1 MNFDHLR
8 EKLEK
13 NGFAVSVFATGEEAA
28 AYLNEQIDQRTVGM
42 GGSMTIAEL
51 GLRESLSRHN
61 VVFSHGFT
69 PAPPAQVQQL
79 AAGAEI
85 YLLSANGIA
94 GDTGEILNI
103 DGTGNR
109 VSSSLYGHRKVYLL
123 AGRNKISPISTAPSS
138 GCAMWWPPRT
148 PSGWAAR
155 PPARPRG
162 TGATTATARSASAG
176 AWWCS
181 TRRWAAWTWKW
192 CWWTRSWA
200 IRTEGGG
207 GA

>member
-28 AYLNEQIDQRTVGM
+28 AYLNDQIDQRTVGM

-79 AAGAEI
+79 AAGAEV

-94 GDTGEILNI
+94 EDTGEILNI

-123 AGRNKISPISTAPSS
+123 AGRNKISPNFHSALQRVRNVVAPKNAQRL
-138 GCAMWWPPRT
+138 GRKTPCAAKGDRCYDCDSPERIC
-148 PSGWAAR
+148 
-155 PPARPRG
+155 RG
-162 TGATTATARSASAG
+162 LVVLYKKMGSMDMEVVLVDQELG
-176 AWWCS
+176 Y
-181 TRRWAAWTWKW
+181 
-192 CWWTRSWA
+192 
-200 IRTEGGG
+200 
-207 GA
+207 

>member
-123 AGRNKISPISTAPSS
+123 AGRNKISPNFHSALQRVRNVVAPKNAQRL
-138 GCAMWWPPRT
+138 GRKT
-148 PSGWAAR
+148 PCAAR
-155 PPARPRG
+155 GDRCYDCPERICRG
-162 TGATTATARSASAG
+162 LVVLYKKMGSMDMEVVLVDQELG
-176 AWWCS
+176 Y
-181 TRRWAAWTWKW
+181 
-192 CWWTRSWA
+192 
-200 IRTEGGG
+200 
-207 GA
+207 

>member
-28 AYLNEQIDQRTVGM
+28 AYLNDQIDQRTVGM

-79 AAGAEI
+79 AAGAEV

-109 VSSSLYGHRKVYLL
+109 VSSSLYGHRKVYIL
-123 AGRNKISPISTAPSS
+123 AGRNKISPNFHSALQRVRNVVAPKNAQRL
-138 GCAMWWPPRT
+138 GRKT
-148 PSGWAAR
+148 PCAAR
-155 PPARPRG
+155 GDRCYDCDSPERICRG
-162 TGATTATARSASAG
+162 LVVLYKKMGSMDMEVVLVDQELG
-176 AWWCS
+176 Y
-181 TRRWAAWTWKW
+181 
-192 CWWTRSWA
+192 
-200 IRTEGGG
+200 
-207 GA
+207 

>member
-13 NGFAVSVFATGEEAA
+13 NGFTVSVFATGEEAA

-69 PAPPAQVQQL
+69 PAGPGP
-79 AAGAEI
+79 AAGRQCGG
-85 YLLSANGIA
+85 LPPL
-94 GDTGEILNI
+94 
-103 DGTGNR
+103 R
-109 VSSSLYGHRKVYLL
+109 QRHRRGHRGDSQHRRHRQPDLL
-123 AGRNKISPISTAPSS
+123 LPL
-138 GCAMWWPPRT
+138 RT
-148 PSGWAAR
+148 PEGLSPGGPEQDLPQFPQR
-155 PPARPRG
+155 PPAGAQRGGPQERPAAGPQDPLRG
-162 TGATTATARSASAG
+162 QGRPLLRLRQPGAHLPGADGALQEDGQHGHGSGAG
-176 AWWCS
+176 GPGAGLLNP
-181 TRRWAAWTWKW
+181 R
-192 CWWTRSWA
+192 
-200 IRTEGGG
+200 GGG

>member
-28 AYLNEQIDQRTVGM
+28 AYLNDQIDQRTVGM

-79 AAGAEI
+79 AAGAEV

-109 VSSSLYGHRKVYLL
+109 VSSSLYGHRKVYIL
-123 AGRNKISPISTAPSS
+123 AGRNKISPNFHSALQRVRNVVAPKNAQRL
-138 GCAMWWPPRT
+138 GRKT
-148 PSGWAAR
+148 PCAAR
-155 PPARPRG
+155 GDRCYDCDSPERICRG
-162 TGATTATARSASAG
+162 LTVLYKKMGSMDMEVVLVDQELG
-176 AWWCS
+176 Y
-181 TRRWAAWTWKW
+181 
-192 CWWTRSWA
+192 
-200 IRTEGGG
+200 
-207 GA
+207 

>member
-28 AYLNEQIDQRTVGM
+28 AYLNDQIDQRTVGM

-79 AAGAEI
+79 AAGAEV

-94 GDTGEILNI
+94 EDTGEILNI

-123 AGRNKISPISTAPSS
+123 AGRNKISPNFHSALQRVRNVVAPKNAQRL
-138 GCAMWWPPRT
+138 GRKT
-148 PSGWAAR
+148 PCAAR
-155 PPARPRG
+155 GDRCYDCDSPERICRG
-162 TGATTATARSASAG
+162 LTVLYKKMGSMDMEVVLVDQELG
-176 AWWCS
+176 Y
-181 TRRWAAWTWKW
+181 
-192 CWWTRSWA
+192 
-200 IRTEGGG
+200 
-207 GA
+207 

>member
-28 AYLNEQIDQRTVGM
+28 AYLNDQIDQRTVGM

-79 AAGAEI
+79 AAGAEV

-94 GDTGEILNI
+94 EDTGEILNI

-123 AGRNKISPISTAPSS
+123 AGRNKISPNFHSALQRVRNVVAPKNAQRL
-138 GCAMWWPPRT
+138 GRKT
-148 PSGWAAR
+148 PCAAR
-155 PPARPRG
+155 GDRCYDCDSPERICRG
-162 TGATTATARSASAG
+162 LVVLYKKMGSMDMEVVLVDQELG
-176 AWWCS
+176 Y
-181 TRRWAAWTWKW
+181 
-192 CWWTRSWA
+192 
-200 IRTEGGG
+200 
-207 GA
+207 

>member
-79 AAGAEI
+79 AADAEV

-94 GDTGEILNI
+94 EDTGEILNI

-123 AGRNKISPISTAPSS
+123 AGRNKISPNFHSALQRVRNVVAPKNAQRL
-138 GCAMWWPPRT
+138 GRKTPCAAKGDRCYDCDSPERIC
-148 PSGWAAR
+148 
-155 PPARPRG
+155 RG
-162 TGATTATARSASAG
+162 LVVLYKKMGSMDMEVVLVDQELG
-176 AWWCS
+176 Y
-181 TRRWAAWTWKW
+181 
-192 CWWTRSWA
+192 
-200 IRTEGGG
+200 
-207 GA
+207 

>member
-42 GGSMTIAEL
+42 GGSMTITEL

-123 AGRNKISPISTAPSS
+123 AGRNKISPNFHSALQRVRNVVAPKNAQRL
-138 GCAMWWPPRT
+138 GRKTPCAAKGDRCYDCDSPERIC
-148 PSGWAAR
+148 
-155 PPARPRG
+155 RG
-162 TGATTATARSASAG
+162 LVVHYKKMTSMDMEVVLVGQELG
-176 AWWCS
+176 Y
-181 TRRWAAWTWKW
+181 
-192 CWWTRSWA
+192 
-200 IRTEGGG
+200 
-207 GA
+207 

>member
-51 GLRESLSRHN
+51 GLRASLSRHN

-79 AAGAEI
+79 AAGAEV

-94 GDTGEILNI
+94 EDTGEILNI

-123 AGRNKISPISTAPSS
+123 AGRNKISPNFHSALQRVRNVVAPKNAQRL
-138 GCAMWWPPRT
+138 GRKT
-148 PSGWAAR
+148 PCAAR
-155 PPARPRG
+155 GDRCYDCDSPERICRG
-162 TGATTATARSASAG
+162 LTVLYKKMGSMDMEVVLVDQELG
-176 AWWCS
+176 Y
-181 TRRWAAWTWKW
+181 
-192 CWWTRSWA
+192 
-200 IRTEGGG
+200 
-207 GA
+207 

>member
-42 GGSMTIAEL
+42 GGSMTITEL

-123 AGRNKISPISTAPSS
+123 AGRNKISPNSHSALQRVRNVVAPKNAQRL
-138 GCAMWWPPRT
+138 GRKT
-148 PSGWAAR
+148 PCAAR
-155 PPARPRG
+155 GDRCYDCDSPERICRG
-162 TGATTATARSASAG
+162 LVVLYKKMGSMDMEVVLVDQELG
-176 AWWCS
+176 Y
-181 TRRWAAWTWKW
+181 
-192 CWWTRSWA
+192 
-200 IRTEGGG
+200 
-207 GA
+207 

>member
-51 GLRESLSRHN
+51 GLRESLHN

-79 AAGAEI
+79 AAGAEV

-123 AGRNKISPISTAPSS
+123 AGRNKISPNFHSALQRVRNVVAPKNAQRL
-138 GCAMWWPPRT
+138 GRKTPCAAKGDRCYDCDSPERIC
-148 PSGWAAR
+148 
-155 PPARPRG
+155 RG
-162 TGATTATARSASAG
+162 LVVLYKKMGSMDMEVVLVDQELG
-176 AWWCS
+176 Y
-181 TRRWAAWTWKW
+181 
-192 CWWTRSWA
+192 
-200 IRTEGGG
+200 
-207 GA
+207 

>member
-123 AGRNKISPISTAPSS
+123 AGRNKISPNFHSALQRVRNVVAPKNAQRL
-138 GCAMWWPPRT
+138 GRKT
-148 PSGWAAR
+148 PCAAR
-155 PPARPRG
+155 GDRCYDCDSPERICRG
-162 TGATTATARSASAG
+162 LTVLYKKMGSMDMEVVLVDQELG
-176 AWWCS
+176 Y
-181 TRRWAAWTWKW
+181 
-192 CWWTRSWA
+192 
-200 IRTEGGG
+200 
-207 GA
+207 

>member
-28 AYLNEQIDQRTVGM
+28 AYLNDQIDQRTVGM

-109 VSSSLYGHRKVYLL
+109 ISSSLYGHQKVYLL
-123 AGRNKISPISTAPSS
+123 AGRNKISPNFHSALQRVRNVVAPKNAQRL
-138 GCAMWWPPRT
+138 GRKT
-148 PSGWAAR
+148 PCAAR
-155 PPARPRG
+155 GDRCYDCDSPERICRG
-162 TGATTATARSASAG
+162 LTVLYKKMGSMDMEVVLVDQELG
-176 AWWCS
+176 Y
-181 TRRWAAWTWKW
+181 
-192 CWWTRSWA
+192 
-200 IRTEGGG
+200 
-207 GA
+207 